1 MAERSSTPKSGK
13 WLALLLIVITL
24 ALLVFVI
31 WRVDSAPSTDDA
43 YASADTVDVV
53 PEVSGRIV
61 ELPVK
66 DNQQVKQG
74 DLLFRVDPRPFE
86 AELARAQSSLVALDK
101 QIVLTQR
108 AVTAQKYGADSVHA
122 IVERARA
129 AAAQTTATLRR
140 TEPLLAPG
148 YVSAEDVDRARTAQR
163 AAQADLMAAQLQA
176 QQASSAVTGVDALVA
191 QRDVILAD
199 ITLMQIRLD
208 MATVRAPFDARVVSL
223 KTAVGQY
230 ASVLKP
236 VFTLIDTR
244 HWYVV
249 ANFRETEL
257 KHIRPGT
264 PATVWLMSDTGKRFK
279 GAVDSIGYGVLP
291 DDGGLVLGGLPR
303 VQRSI
308 NWVRVAQRFPVK
320 IRVDNPDA
328 ELFRIGASAVAQ
340 LEAQPAQAPQPRSR
354 P

>member
-1 MAERSSTPKSGK
+1 MAVSSSSPKNSK
-13 WLALLLIVITL
+13 WPALVVVVIALGLLL
-24 ALLVFVI
+24 FVI
-31 WRVDSAPSTDDA
+31 WRVDNAPATDDA

-61 ELPVK
+61 DIAVT
-66 DNQQVKQG
+66 DNQLVRKG
-74 DLLFRVDPRPFE
+74 DLLFRVDRRPFE

-101 QIVLTQR
+101 QIALTQR

-129 AAAQTTATLRR
+129 AAAQTTETLRR

-208 MATVRAPFDARVVSL
+208 MTTVRAPFDGRVVSL
-223 KTAVGQY
+223 KTGVGQF
-230 ASVLKP
+230 ASALKP

-244 HWYVV
+244 HWYVM

-257 KHIRPGT
+257 KNIRAGT
-264 PATVWLMSDTGKRFK
+264 RATVYLMSDTSKRFDGK
-279 GAVDSIGYGVLP
+279 VDSIGYGVLP

-320 IRVDNPDA
+320 IRVDDPDA
-328 ELFRIGASAVAQ
+328 DLFRVGASAVAQ
-340 LEAQPAQAPQPRSR
+340 LHPEDAPMAQSR
-354 P
+354 PRP